1 MIGDLIDPSQLLNGI
16 VFYLVFLYS
25 TVAHEAAHAWAAWRG
40 GDPTA
45 YRGGQASLD
54 PRPHIRREPF
64 GMVVLPVLSVLV
76 SGWPIGFATA
86 PYDPRWAERH
96 PDRAGRMALAGPAAN
111 FGLVVLAG
119 LAINLGVAFGV
130 FYPPERIGFAD
141 VTTAAAG
148 AGSLWNIVGFALGSV
163 FAMNVLLLV
172 FNLLPVPPLDGSGV
186 LVLVLPED
194 SKVRYQQALHASP
207 VLSVIGIVV
216 AWQLFEVVFGPA
228 FHVALNAL
236 YLLSGASYG

>member
-1 MIGDLIDPSQLLNGI
+1 MIGEWIDVGQLLNGL
-16 VFYLVFLYS
+16 VFYVVFVYS
-25 TVAHEAAHAWAAWRG
+25 TVAHEAAHAWAAWKG

-54 PRPHIRREPF
+54 PRPHLRREPF
-64 GMVVLPVLSVLV
+64 GMIVLPLLSVVV

-86 PYDPRWAERH
+86 PYDARWAERH

-111 FGLVVLAG
+111 LALVVLAG

-130 FYPPERIGFAD
+130 FYPPERIAFAD

-148 AGSLWNIVGFALGSV
+148 ADSLWNVVGFLIGSV

-186 LVLVLPED
+186 LVLVLPKE
-194 SKVRYQQALHASP
+194 SKARYQKALNSSP
-207 VLSVIGIVV
+207 VLSMVGIVV
-216 AWQLFEVVFGPA
+216 AWQLFEIVFGPA
-228 FHVALNAL
+228 FNVALNTL
-236 YLLSGASYG
+236 YILTGTSYG